1 MSRIPCVLAV
11 AAAYILSSALP
22 ARSEEVKFLFGVENG
37 QFQAGL
43 KRTDD
48 PTDKG
53 EYTAH
58 HATSAATV
66 EWSFNKNFKLRMAL
80 GSVTSNLDDK
90 AGGTQ
95 YLSSTGGAIHF
106 LVGAAL
112 EQELDTGGGF
122 LLDVSYTEGTT
133 NEYGHK
139 RTGFFVGYAFGEV
152 DRAQLYTGV
161 AYNTYTSK
169 DFWPG
174 SRKEFEYEQRFS
186 VVVGVRSRTET
197 SLGLM
202 ELSLGGELGL
212 RLGLA
217 FGF

>member
-1 MSRIPCVLAV
+1 MSRILCVLAL
-11 AAAYILSSALP
+11 AAGGIFCAALP

-43 KRTDD
+43 TRTND
-48 PTDKG
+48 PADTG
-53 EYTAH
+53 QYTAH
-58 HATSAATV
+58 HATSSATM
-66 EWSFNKNFKLRMAL
+66 EWSLNKNFKLRMAL
-80 GSVTSNLDDK
+80 GTITSNLDDK
-90 AGGTQ
+90 VAAKQ

-106 LVGAAL
+106 LVGVAL

-122 LLDVSYTEGTT
+122 LVDLSYSEGTT

-139 RTGFFVGYAFGEV
+139 RTGFFVGYAFGDV

-169 DFWPG
+169 EFW
-174 SRKEFEYEQRFS
+174 SVLDKEFEYSQRLNA
-186 VVVGVRSRTET
+186 VVGVRARTET

-202 ELSLGGELGL
+202 ELTLGGELGL

>member
-1 MSRIPCVLAV
+1 MSRILCVLAV
-11 AAAYILSSALP
+11 AAGCILCAALP

-53 EYTAH
+53 KYTAH

-66 EWSFNKNFKLRMAL
+66 EWSLNKNFKLRLAL
-80 GSVTSNLDDK
+80 GAVTSNLDDK
-90 AGGTQ
+90 GTSRM
-95 YLSSTGGAIHF
+95 SSTAPAYYVLI
-106 LVGAAL
+106 GAAL

-122 LLDVSYTEGTT
+122 LLDVSLSNGATDK
-133 NEYGHK
+133 YGHI
-139 RTGFFVGYAFGEV
+139 RTGFFVGYAFGEA

-169 DFWPG
+169 EYWSG
-174 SRKEFEYEQRFS
+174 KEFENNQRFS